1 MASDLRHRH
10 DESLRLQAARLHDA
24 GLGRRAIGARLGVPH
39 EAVRRWLENY
49 GAGGT
54 ELLLKMDGK
63 QARYD
68 CETKVAAA
76 SAVVDGGMSKP
87 EAMARFGIASGSP
100 PKSWCRLYREGGA
113 EALRP
118 RPKGRPRGSGPKA
131 APRTRE
137 QELEERVRRL
147 EAQVAYLKKSI
158 APKAE
163 RRSRAGRGPWRSP
176 SFQGR
181 ATASPT
187 CWRPPGWPGRRTA
200 TRSRTRR
207 RRPGRSC
214 APGSRRSSAGSP
226 TASATGRWR
235 WGCAPSTAPAWRT
248 RRCSR

>member
-1 MASDLRHRH
+1 MASDLRYRH
-10 DESLRLQAARLHDA
+10 DESLRPQAARLHDA

-39 EAVRRWLENY
+39 EAARRWLENY

-63 QARYD
+63 PTRYD

-100 PKSWCRLYREGGA
+100 LKSWCRLYREG
-113 EALRP
+113 
-118 RPKGRPRGSGPKA
+118 GSGPKA

-137 QELEERVRRL
+137 QELEERARRL

-163 RRSRAGRGPWRSP
+163 RRSRAGRRPWRSP
-176 SFQGR
+176 SSQGR
-181 ATASPT
+181 ATTSPT
-187 CWRPPGWPGRRTA
+187 RWRPPGWPGRRTA

-214 APGSRRSSAGSP
+214 AP
-226 TASATGRWR
+226 
-235 WGCAPSTAPAWRT
+235 STAPAWRT

>member
-1 MASDLRHRH
+1 MASDLRCRH

-39 EAVRRWLENY
+39 ETVRRWLEKY

-68 CETKVAAA
+68 YETKVAAA
-76 SAVVDGGMSKP
+76 RAVVDGGMSKP

-100 PKSWCRLYREGGA
+100 LKSWCRLYREGGA

-147 EAQVAYLKKSI
+147 EAQVAYPRKSI
-158 APKAE
+158 ALKAE
-163 RRSRAGRGPWRSP
+163 RHSLAGR
-176 SFQGR
+176 
-181 ATASPT
+181 
-187 CWRPPGWPGRRTA
+187 RP
-200 TRSRTRR
+200 
-207 RRPGRSC
+207 
-214 APGSRRSSAGSP
+214 
-226 TASATGRWR
+226 
-235 WGCAPSTAPAWRT
+235 
-248 RRCSR
+248 

>member
-1 MASDLRHRH
+1 MAGELR
-10 DESLRLQAARLHDA
+10 
-24 GLGRRAIGARLGVPH
+24 GRRDGATPQNGREADEVRLRDQGRRGERRGRRGHV
-39 EAVRRWLENY
+39 EARGD
-49 GAGGT
+49 GALRDR
-54 ELLLKMDGK
+54 E
-63 QARYD
+63 R
-68 CETKVAAA
+68 VAAQEL
-76 SAVVDGGMSKP
+76 V
-87 EAMARFGIASGSP
+87 P
-100 PKSWCRLYREGGA
+100 PVPRGGGA

-118 RPKGRPRGSGPKA
+118 RPKGRPRGPGPKA

-181 ATASPT
+181 ATTSPT

-235 WGCAPSTAPAWRT
+235 WGCAPSTAPA
-248 RRCSR
+248 